1 MRSGPI
7 YHSSPLGV
15 EFFAAR
21 QQSAIQSGVLGGL
34 VGMEAAERDSMKK
47 HVQNTKVNMNIYK
60 YACVC
65 VYVNIPYI
73 YIESVYIYVYIIY
86 IYTYI
91 IFILFRCNCTYLR
104 DFCNHHLKIGF
115 QPTCIW
121 FCRHELLW
129 RRPFCR
135 LAF

>member
-1 MRSGPI
+1 M
-7 YHSSPLGV
+7 

-34 VGMEAAERDSMKK
+34 VGMDAAERDSMKK

-73 YIESVYIYVYIIY
+73 YI
-86 IYTYI
+86 
-91 IFILFRCNCTYLR
+91 
-104 DFCNHHLKIGF
+104 
-115 QPTCIW
+115 
-121 FCRHELLW
+121 
-129 RRPFCR
+129 
-135 LAF
+135 